1 MSQDWLD
8 QIQPRLEQ
16 VKQQISMAADN
27 SGRPPEAVQIV
38 AITKGQPVSAI
49 QAAFAL
55 GLDQIG
61 ENRVEEAL
69 PKQEILNG
77 SEITWHMVGHI
88 QSRKAS
94 EIPGH
99 FSWVH
104 SIDRMKIA
112 DRINRF
118 AMEQGVRISVLLECN
133 VSGEGSKGGWQLAD
147 QAAWSEYLPVL
158 TDVLKF
164 PGLNVM
170 GLMTMAPW
178 VQDEFILRSTFQ
190 TLCKLRDY
198 LSNALNHSFPELSM
212 GMSDDYQIAIEE
224 GATMVRLGRALFGA
238 RA

>member
-1 MSQDWLD
+1 
-8 QIQPRLEQ
+8 
-16 VKQQISMAADN
+16 
-27 SGRPPEAVQIV
+27 
-38 AITKGQPVSAI
+38 
-49 QAAFAL
+49 
-55 GLDQIG
+55 
-61 ENRVEEAL
+61 
-69 PKQEILNG
+69 
-77 SEITWHMVGHI
+77 
-88 QSRKAS
+88 
-94 EIPGH
+94 
-99 FSWVH
+99 
-104 SIDRMKIA
+104 MKIA

-212 GMSDDYQIAIEE
+212 GMSDDYQIAVEE

>member
-1 MSQDWLD
+1 MSQDWLH

-16 VKQQISMAADN
+16 VKQQISVAAEN

-38 AITKGQPVSAI
+38 AITKGQPVAAI
-49 QAAFAL
+49 QAAVTL

-69 PKQEILNG
+69 QKQEILNSSG
-77 SEITWHMVGHI
+77 ITWHMVGHI

-94 EIPGH
+94 DIPGH
-99 FSWVH
+99 FLWVH

-118 AMEQGVRISVLLECN
+118 AMEQDIRLSVLLECN
-133 VSGEGSKGGWQLAD
+133 VSGEGSKGGWQLTD
-147 QAAWSEYLPVL
+147 QATWSEFLPVL
-158 TDVLKF
+158 SDVLKF
-164 PGLNVM
+164 PGLDVK

-178 VQDEFILRSTFQ
+178 VQDEVVLRSTFQ
-190 TLCKLRDY
+190 TLRTLREY
-198 LSNALNHSFPELSM
+198 LSDALDHSFPELSM
-212 GMSDDYQIAIEE
+212 GMSDDYQIAVEE

-238 RA
+238 RT